1 MYESEIRLNKH
12 YFRSILLPRPPPDS
26 PPSSIGSHSPYNRRY
41 GSQNTINPPLLIRN
55 QMKQLKFL
63 IPVIALCLML
73 GTGRASAQWTVI
85 DPSNIAQSIVNS
97 SKSLVQESTTAT
109 NMVRNFQETV
119 KIYEQGKKYYDA
131 LKSVNNL
138 VKDAV
143 KVRNTIL
150 MIGEISDIYVT
161 NFQLMLRDGN
171 FTPEELSAI
180 AFGYTKLLEESNNVL
195 KEMKDVVNIT
205 TLSMT
210 DKERMDVVERCY
222 SKMRRYRNLVSYY
235 TNKNISVSYLRAKKK
250 NDLDR
255 IMGLYGNM
263 NERYW

>member
-1 MYESEIRLNKH
+1 MRTKI
-12 YFRSILLPRPPPDS
+12 ILLFS
-26 PPSSIGSHSPYNRRY
+26 AC
-41 GSQNTINPPLLIRN
+41 LL
-55 QMKQLKFL
+55 L
-63 IPVIALCLML
+63 A
-73 GTGRASAQWTVI
+73 GTARAQWVVS
-85 DPSNIAQSIVNS
+85 DPGNLAQGIINASKNIIHT
-97 SKSLVQESTTAT
+97 SKTAT
-109 NMVRNFQETV
+109 NMVSNFQETV

-161 NFQLMLRDGN
+161 NFQLMLRDEN
-171 FTPEELSAI
+171 YTAEELSAI
-180 AFGYTKLLEESNNVL
+180 AFGYTKLLEESNDVL

-210 DKERMDVVERCY
+210 DKARMDVVDRCY
-222 SKMRRYRNLVSYY
+222 NRVRRYRNLVMYY
-235 TNKNISVSYLRAKKK
+235 TNKNISVSYLRSRKK
-250 NDLDR
+250 NDMDR
-255 IMGLYGNM
+255 VLALYGSR

>member
-1 MYESEIRLNKH
+1 MPVPAFRGQGFRPMGGERPRQSGAGHHQRLEEH
-12 YFRSILLPRPPPDS
+12 CPHLEDR
-26 PPSSIGSHSPYNRRY
+26 H
-41 GSQNTINPPLLIRN
+41 
-55 QMKQLKFL
+55 
-63 IPVIALCLML
+63 
-73 GTGRASAQWTVI
+73 
-85 DPSNIAQSIVNS
+85 
-97 SKSLVQESTTAT
+97 
-109 NMVRNFQETV
+109 NMVNNFQETV

-138 VKDAV
+138 VKDAR
-143 KVRNTIL
+143 KVQQTIL
-150 MIGEISDIYVT
+150 MVGDITDIYV
-161 NFQLMLRDGN
+161 NSFQKMLHDEN

-180 AFGYTKLLEESNNVL
+180 AFGYTKLLEESNDVL
-195 KEMKDVVNIT
+195 TELKNVVNIT

-222 SKMRRYRNLVSYY
+222 SKMKRYRNLVSYY

-255 IMGLYGNM
+255 IMGLYGSM

>member
-1 MYESEIRLNKH
+1 MRTRI
-12 YFRSILLPRPPPDS
+12 
-26 PPSSIGSHSPYNRRY
+26 
-41 GSQNTINPPLLIRN
+41 TLI
-55 QMKQLKFL
+55 
-63 IPVIALCLML
+63 ICLCLFAV
-73 GTGRASAQWTVI
+73 GRASAQWAVI
-85 DPSNIAQSIVNS
+85 DPSNIAQSIVNT
-97 SKSLVQESTTAT
+97 SKNVVHTSTTAQ
-109 NMVRNFQETV
+109 NMIKNFQETV

-138 VKDAV
+138 VKDAR
-143 KVRNTIL
+143 KVQQTIL
-150 MIGEISDIYVT
+150 MVGDITDTYVT
-161 NFQLMLRDGN
+161 SFQKMMRD
-171 FTPEELSAI
+171 
-180 AFGYTKLLEESNNVL
+180 YTKLLEESNDVL
-195 KEMKDVVNIT
+195 TELKNVVNIT

-222 SKMRRYRNLVSYY
+222 SKMKRYRNLVSYY